1 MKRFLPFLV
10 PIILLLIAIPSLLYI
25 EVNGLAKI
33 VGVIMVILTSVALR
47 FWLYRANK
55 QRGRGAIVKLTA
67 NDRYVLDANLSF
79 YRTLSTPDKKRLEE
93 RMGLMLAELDFD
105 RFDGKLVGKDECLVF
120 VTLLSLLTWEKEYQT
135 CDGKIVVF
143 KDETEPEMILQHGN
157 PVLFIDET
165 SIYNLLKQISS
176 IHNTQET
183 VVSQQPVLD
192 EFYSF
197 VSRPRK

>member
-1 MKRFLPFLV
+1 MNRFLPFLV

-33 VGVIMVILTSVALR
+33 VGVVMVVLTSIALR

-79 YRTLSTPDKKRLEE
+79 YKSLGSSDKKRLEE
-93 RMGLMLAELDFD
+93 RIGLMLAELDFD
-105 RFDGKLVGKDECLVF
+105 RFDGKAVGKDECIAFAV
-120 VTLLSLLTWEKEYQT
+120 LLSLITWEKEYQT

-143 KDETEPEMILQHGN
+143 KDDATPEMILQRGN
-157 PVLFIDET
+157 PVLFIDELVIYDRLKQVT
-165 SIYNLLKQISS
+165 SIS
-176 IHNTQET
+176 NTSE
-183 VVSQQPVLD
+183 SAEFYSGVLN

-197 VSRPRK
+197 IPVSKK

>member
-10 PIILLLIAIPSLLYI
+10 PIILLLVAIPSLLYI

-33 VGVIMVILTSVALR
+33 VGVIMVVLTSVALR

-79 YRTLSTPDKKRLEE
+79 YHTLPSPDKKRLEE

-105 RFDGKLVGKDECLVF
+105 RFDGKPVGKDECLVF
-120 VTLLSLLTWEKEYQT
+120 TALLSLLTLEQEYLT
-135 CDGKIVVF
+135 CEGKIVVF
-143 KDETEPEMILQHGN
+143 KAETKPEMILQQGN
-157 PVLFIDET
+157 PVLFIDEA
-165 SIYNLLKQISS
+165 SIYDLLKQISS
-176 IHNTQET
+176 INNTLET
-183 VVSQQPVLD
+183 VGSHTGVLK
-192 EFYSF
+192 EFYAF
-197 VSRPRK
+197 VLGAKK